1 MPPIPLPQ
9 ALAADLHLLRLAPD
23 PSPDDDGLVLPADA
37 LVWRD
42 GEPLLADTGGP
53 RSSDAFWAQLEAV
66 LDPADLRWIFLSHDD
81 ADHTG
86 NLAELLDR
94 CPAATVVTTQLL
106 GRRLRAVLDV
116 PLDRCRWLNDG
127 ERAVLGGR
135 TVVALRPPAYDG
147 PATRGLFD
155 EATGT
160 YWAADCF
167 GMALPHQVADVSQLD
182 LDVWERGTLAYHRL
196 LAPWAVDLD
205 RRRWHRAVDRLRALD
220 ARLVVGAHGAP
231 IRRPDV
237 ARALDLLHELPEQG
251 VAPAPGQA
259 VLERLLG
266 EVHGLPAAG

>member
-9 ALAADLHLLRLAPD
+9 ALGPDLHLLRLPTE

-42 GEPLLADTGGP
+42 GEPLLVDTGGA
-53 RSSDAFWAQLEAV
+53 RSAASFWAQLEAV
-66 LDPADLRWIFLSHDD
+66 LDPVDLRWVFLSHDD

-86 NLAELLDR
+86 NLATLLER

-106 GRRLRAVLDV
+106 GRRLRASLEL
-116 PLDRCRWLNDG
+116 PLERCRWLNDG
-127 ERAVLGGR
+127 ERADLGGR
-135 TVVALRPPAYDG
+135 TVVALQPPAYDG

-167 GMALPHQVADVSQLD
+167 GVALPHPVADASQLD
-182 LDVWERGTLAYHRL
+182 LDVWEHGTLAYHRL
-196 LAPWAVDLD
+196 LAPWVLDVD
-205 RRRWHRAVDRLRALD
+205 RRRWHRAVDRLRSLAP
-220 ARLVVGAHGAP
+220 RLILGAHGAP

-237 ARALDLLHELPEQG
+237 ARALDLLDELPDQRAE
-251 VAPAPGQA
+251 PAPDQA
-259 VLERLLG
+259 VLERLLA
-266 EVHGLPAAG
+266 EVHRLPAAG